1 MTKKIKDIFIGIL
14 VGFIANV
21 FGLIFAIQI
30 FGASDD
36 YIKVVKDAIAENVFG
51 KLVAIGALLNLG
63 AFFVFIKKRQDQR
76 AMGVLILTIIVMLI
90 TFGLK
95 FLS

>member
-1 MTKKIKDIFIGIL
+1 MKNKEILIGMT
-14 VGFIANV
+14 VGLISNV

-30 FGASDD
+30 FGSSDD
-36 YIKVVKDAIAENVFG
+36 YIKVIKDAIANDFFG

-63 AFFVFIKKRQDQR
+63 AFFVFIKKRQDHR
-76 AMGVLILTIIVMLI
+76 AMGVLIITIIVMLI
-90 TFGLK
+90 TFGFK

>member
-1 MTKKIKDIFIGIL
+1 MTKKNKNIAIGIF
-14 VGFIANV
+14 VGLIANL
-21 FGLIFAIQI
+21 FGLVFAIQI
-30 FGASDD
+30 FGKSDD
-36 YIKVVKDAIAENVFG
+36 YVAVVKNAIAENVFG

-63 AFFVFIKKRQDQR
+63 AFFVFIKKRQDHR
-76 AMGVLILTIIVMLI
+76 AMGVLILTVIVMLI

>member
-1 MTKKIKDIFIGIL
+1 MKNKEILIGII
-14 VGFIANV
+14 VGLIANV

-30 FGASDD
+30 FGSSDD
-36 YIKVVKDAIAENVFG
+36 YMQVIKNAIANDFFG

-63 AFFVFIKKRQDQR
+63 AFFVFIKKKQDNR
-76 AMGVLILTIIVMLI
+76 AMGVLVITIIVMLI
-90 TFGLK
+90 TFGFK

>member
-1 MTKKIKDIFIGIL
+1 MKNKEIFIGIAIGL
-14 VGFIANV
+14 IANI

-30 FGASDD
+30 FGSSDD
-36 YIKVVKDAIAENVFG
+36 YAKVIKDAIANDFFG

-63 AFFVFIKKRQDQR
+63 AFFVFIKKRQDYR
-76 AMGVLILTIIVMLI
+76 AMGVLIITVIVMLI
-90 TFGLK
+90 TFGFK

>member
-1 MTKKIKDIFIGIL
+1 MTKKNKNILTGIF
-14 VGFIANV
+14 VGLIANV

-36 YIKVVKDAIAENVFG
+36 YLKVIKDAIAENVFG
-51 KLVAIGALLNLG
+51 KLVAMGALLNLG
-63 AFFVFIKKRQDQR
+63 AFFVFIKKSQDHR
-76 AMGVLILTIIVMLI
+76 AMGVLILTVIVMLI